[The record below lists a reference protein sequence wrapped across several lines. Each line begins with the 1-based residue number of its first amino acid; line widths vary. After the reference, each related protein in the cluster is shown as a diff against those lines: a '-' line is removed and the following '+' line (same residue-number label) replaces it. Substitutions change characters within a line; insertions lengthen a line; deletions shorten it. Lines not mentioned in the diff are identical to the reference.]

1 MRRLRILLAS
11 TAALTAAVLIHAQ
24 GTPPAAP
31 LMLLTRE
38 GRRPIPTILQSGQEF
53 IALDDV
59 ASLFQASIKEDTL
72 AGGVT
77 VSYKGRTVVASMQQP
92 MASVNGRLVAL
103 PAPAARLAN
112 RWFVPV
118 EFVSRA
124 LGMIYDS
131 RIELRKPSRLLI
143 VGDLRVPRVTARI
156 ESPGPPTRVVISIAP
171 PAPASTTNEGTRVL
185 VRIDADALDLSLPP
199 NATGLVEQIRPGEQ
213 PTTVAIQLKGAGPVN
228 VSTETVGTATRLT
241 LDIAAAGAATEPAP
255 TPEPPAPLPPPD
267 PELPSLV
274 VPRAVLQTI
283 VIDPGHGGND
293 PGVAGTAGTVEKQIT
308 LDVGRRVKALIE
320 ARLGIRV
327 VLTREDDRRVSL
339 DERAALAN
347 NSKAGLLI
355 SLHANAAFAPSIS
368 GAEVFYESP
377 DAELD
382 AARREAEAASV
393 TVPVLGGGARTIDV
407 VRWDLAQARHL
418 QSSQTLAGLL
428 EDELRTRVPLG
439 PRSLHQAPMRVLA
452 GANMPAAL
460 IEIGYLS
467 NPAQE
472 KQAAS
477 ADYQMAITQAIYETV
492 LRFRAHLESEP

>member
-1 MRRLRILLAS
+1 LPRLRILLAS
-11 TAALTAAVLIHAQ
+11 IAALTAAVLLSAQ

-38 GRRPIPTILQSGQEF
+38 GRRPIPTIVQSGQEL
-53 IALDDV
+53 IALDDL
-59 ASLFQASIKEDTL
+59 ASLFQVGIKEDTL

-77 VSYKGRTVVASMQQP
+77 VTYKGRTVVASMQQP

-103 PAPAARLAN
+103 PAPAIRSGT

-118 EFVSRA
+118 EFISRA
-124 LGMIYDS
+124 LGSIYDA

-143 VGDLRVPRVTARI
+143 VGELRVPRVTARI
-156 ESPGPPTRVVISIAP
+156 ESAGPPTRVVITVTPAAP
-171 PAPASTTNEGTRVL
+171 VSTSNDGSRVI
-185 VRIDADALDLSLPP
+185 VRIDADALDLALPAT
-199 NATGLVEQIRPGEQ
+199 ATGLVEQIRAGDQ
-213 PTTVAIQLKGAGPVN
+213 PTTVAVHLRAAGPVN
-228 VSTETVGTATRLT
+228 VSTETTNASTRLT
-241 LDIAAAGAATEPAP
+241 LDIAAAPTDAPAP
-255 TPEPPAPLPPPD
+255 DATPPAPPPAD
-267 PELPSLV
+267 PTIPPLTI
-274 VPRAVLQTI
+274 PRAVLQTV
-283 VIDPGHGGND
+283 VIDPGHGGD
-293 PGVAGTAGTVEKQIT
+293 DRGASGQAGTPEKQIT
-308 LDVGRRVKALIE
+308 LEVARRIKGLIE

-355 SLHANAAFAPSIS
+355 SLHANAAFAPSMS
-368 GAEVFYESP
+368 GAEVFYESL

-382 AARREAEAASV
+382 AARRAAEAASV
-393 TVPVLGGGARTIDV
+393 TLPVLGGGTRTIDV

-418 QSSQTLAGLL
+418 DSSQALAGLL

-439 PRSLHQAPMRVLA
+439 PRSLQQAPMRVLA

-460 IEIGYLS
+460 IEMAYLT

-472 KQAAS
+472 KQATS
-477 ADYQMAITQAIYETV
+477 SEYQVSIAQAVYETV
-492 LRFRAHLESEP
+492 VRFRAQLESAP

>member
-1 MRRLRILLAS
+1 LRRLRILLAS

-38 GRRPIPTILQSGQEF
+38 GRRPIPTLLQSGQEL

-59 ASLFQASIKEDTL
+59 ASLFQVAVKEDTL

-77 VSYKGRTVVASMQQP
+77 VSYKGRTVLASMQQP

-103 PAPAARLAN
+103 PAPAVRTGN

-124 LGMIYDS
+124 LGQIYDS

-156 ESPGPPTRVVISIAP
+156 ESPGPPTRVVISVTP
-171 PAPASTTNEGTRVL
+171 PAPGSTTNEGTRVL
-185 VRIDADALDLSLPP
+185 VRIDADALDLALPQGG
-199 NATGLVEQIRPGEQ
+199 AGLVEQIRPGEQ
-213 PTTVAIQLKGAGPVN
+213 PTTIAVQLKGAGPVN
-228 VSTETVGTATRLT
+228 VSTDATGSAARIT
-241 LDIAAAGAATEPAP
+241 LDITAAGATTEPAP
-255 TPEPPAPLPPPD
+255 APEPPAPAPPAD
-267 PELPSLV
+267 PEIPSLAI
-274 VPRAVLQTI
+274 PRAVLQTI
-283 VIDPGHGGND
+283 VIDPGHGGD
-293 PGVAGTAGTVEKQIT
+293 DTGAAGPAGTLEKQIA
-308 LDVGRRVKALIE
+308 LDVARRVKALIE

-327 VLTREDDRRVSL
+327 VLTREDDRRVPL

-355 SLHANAAFAPSIS
+355 SLRANAAFAAAVT

-377 DAELD
+377 DPELD
-382 AARREAEAASV
+382 AARRAAEADSV
-393 TVPVLGGGARTIDV
+393 TLPVLGGGTRTIDV

-418 QSSQTLAGLL
+418 ESSETLAGLL
-428 EDELRTRVPLG
+428 EDELRSRVPLG
-439 PRSLHQAPMRVLA
+439 PRSLHRAPMRVLA

-460 IEIGYLS
+460 IEMAYLS

-477 ADYQMAITQAIYETV
+477 ADYQTAITQAIYETV